1 MRMIIQVLTSL
12 AHAARVVC
20 TWALAIEGW
29 KKVSVI
35 QDACAE
41 FQAAVQAES
50 VANPKAPVQ
59 PKKAH
64 MVSTVARMREYS
76 GGALA
81 DALAKIHEHGFDL
94 GCFVTRK
101 ASADLKGAE
110 VDSSQYKVWEAR
122 GDTVVLQD
130 QHELLCVLSADE
142 LLSCFDLVSTQTVE
156 VVHPQWPVNY
166 LAHTSYLA
174 HMVKLR
180 IMSALYTAST
190 ADYASFDRVTVM
202 EKPRR
207 AVRSKGEAARGA
219 LVLVPNSMK
228 VLTKPTSDPVVEGEV
243 RVVHPI
249 TGDFACLSGLRFV
262 LSPLFTKELPCAAW
276 AVRATVDE
284 RLANMSWSRV
294 KVSDVGVSEGPPERS
309 RPASATSTYAV
320 AVPTSKAKPAGPPP
334 PTPMASAG
342 GSAGAS
348 SVACEFALEL
358 PVLVNTKPLAAG
370 QELLV
375 FQAPVKA
382 VKRRQPAPVNVAK
395 IMKTKAKPAGP
406 PPPTPKASAGGS
418 A

>member
-1 MRMIIQVLTSL
+1 MRVIIQVLTSL
-12 AHAARVVC
+12 AHGARVVS

-81 DALAKIHEHGFDL
+81 DALANIHEHGFDL

-228 VLTKPTSDPVVEGEV
+228 VLTKLTSDPVVEGEV

-262 LSPLFTKELPCAAW
+262 LFSAFHE
-276 AVRATVDE
+276 
-284 RLANMSWSRV
+284 
-294 KVSDVGVSEGPPERS
+294 GV
-309 RPASATSTYAV
+309 ALCCV
-320 AVPTSKAKPAGPPP
+320 
-334 PTPMASAG
+334 
-342 GSAGAS
+342 GSAGHSGRTLGQHVVEPSQSERRWCVGGTTGALAPGLGHFDICGGHSDFKGQAS
-348 SVACEFALEL
+348 
-358 PVLVNTKPLAAG
+358 
-370 QELLV
+370 
-375 FQAPVKA
+375 
-382 VKRRQPAPVNVAK
+382 R
-395 IMKTKAKPAGP
+395 
-406 PPPTPKASAGGS
+406 ASTAHTEGFGRWLCRCIFGGV
-418 A
+418 